1 MRVIHSA
8 FSKAAEVCEALP
20 GTGRKRKREDSHSVL
35 LSMSSRKWDRGEGL
49 PHDPEYPERGF
60 YYFSNNL
67 RQRNRAALGL
77 NHFQAQR
84 RVFLH
89 HHDRQRRCINTCAF
103 LFIAASLGKR
113 LYRAP
118 LMIPLWDVRKIEQ
131 AALSRD
137 LEIPGR
143 QSFRFS
149 RRRKKEESLHVRH
162 APVSRCDVTEKAF
175 SR

>member
-1 MRVIHSA
+1 MSGAVRA
-8 FSKAAEVCEALP
+8 
-20 GTGRKRKREDSHSVL
+20 GRKRERKDSYSVL

-49 PHDPEYPERGF
+49 PHDPECPERGF
-60 YYFSNNL
+60 YHFSNNL
-67 RQRNRAALGL
+67 RQGNRAALGL
-77 NHFQAQR
+77 NHFQTQR

-89 HHDRQRRCINTCAF
+89 HHGRQRRCINTCAF

-113 LYRAP
+113 LYRAT

-131 AALSRD
+131 AALSRGGAWKY
-137 LEIPGR
+137 PGR
-143 QSFRFS
+143 QIFRFS
-149 RRRKKEESLHVRH
+149 RRRKKEESLRVRH